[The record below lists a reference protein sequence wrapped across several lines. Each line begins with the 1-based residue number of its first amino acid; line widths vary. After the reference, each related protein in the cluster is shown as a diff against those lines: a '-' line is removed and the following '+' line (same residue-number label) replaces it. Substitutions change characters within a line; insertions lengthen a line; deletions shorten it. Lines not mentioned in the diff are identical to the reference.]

1 MNIVEGNMSVNYKKL
16 APEIRNKRVSGN
28 GFDFLY
34 GTADIDESLMGNF
47 NRQSKENDLVGKYK
61 AITSGDI
68 WNKSENRMVLHHL
81 LRADKCSSGIKEK
94 FDFYASQRDKCFEFA
109 KKVHG
114 SDEFCD
120 FVQIGIGGSILGA
133 QLLYDAFSPCVKRA
147 KDEYRAFFVSNID
160 KEYLMET
167 LDSLRFDKTLFI
179 FVSKSGTTYETQLAK
194 TWIEEYVSEKSI
206 KGFDLK
212 KHSVAVT
219 SETSPMAKGDGY
231 FEKFFID
238 DYVGGRYS
246 ISSPCAMLI
255 TSIVYGQEACEEFLS
270 GMRDMDALS
279 LKEKA
284 DENPAMLA
292 ALYSVYE
299 NLKQSKNISVCLPY
313 AEGAKLL
320 PLYLQQLVM
329 ESNGKNH
336 DHDGKYTKA
345 HTGQFFFGDRG
356 TCAQHSFCQLLHQGN
371 YPFSLEFICF
381 RDKHELFMSAVSQCL
396 ALYCGDKDKGFD
408 GDRSSTM
415 LLFEKYSPKSLGQ
428 IISFYENK
436 TMFQGF
442 MYGIN
447 SFDQPG
453 VELGKKLL
461 KAISA
466 GSDAD
471 LKEVADSF

>member
-1 MNIVEGNMSVNYKKL
+1 MGSIYKGL
-16 APEIRNKRVSGN
+16 APEIRKKRIKAD
-28 GFDFLY
+28 GFDFIY
-34 GTADIDESLMGNF
+34 GTTDIDDSLMGNF
-47 NRQSKENDLVGKYK
+47 GRQSKENDLVGKYK
-61 AITSGDI
+61 TIVSGEV
-68 WNKSENRMVLHHL
+68 WNKSEKRMVLHHL
-81 LRADKCSSGIKEK
+81 LRAEKCSSKIKER
-94 FDFYASQRDKCFEFA
+94 FDFYSAEKKKCFEFA
-109 KKVHG
+109 DKVHS
-114 SDEFCD
+114 SDEFTD

-133 QLLYDAFSPCVKRA
+133 QLLYDAFSPCVKKA
-147 KDEYRAFFVSNID
+147 KSDYRAFFVSNID
-160 KEYLMET
+160 KEYLIEV
-167 LDSLRFDKTLFI
+167 LDSLKFDKTLFI

-194 TWIEEYVSEKSI
+194 EWIEEYVSSRKI
-206 KGFDLK
+206 AGFDLK
-212 KHSVAVT
+212 KHSLAVT

-231 FEKFFID
+231 FAKFFID

-246 ISSPCAMLI
+246 VSSPCAMLI
-255 TSIVYGQEACEEFLS
+255 TSIIYGTKACEDFLS
-270 GMRDMDALS
+270 GMRSVDELS
-279 LKEKA
+279 TKA
-284 DENPAMLA
+284 SPSDNPSMLA

-299 NLKQSKNISVCLPY
+299 NLKQKKNISVCLPY

-336 DHDGKYTKA
+336 DHDGKYTREY
-345 HTGQFFFGDRG
+345 TGQFFFGDRG

-381 RDKHELFMSAVSQCL
+381 RDKHELFMSAVSQSL
-396 ALYCGDKDKGFD
+396 ALFCGDKEKGFD
-408 GDRSSTM
+408 GGRSSTM
-415 LLFEKYSPKSLGQ
+415 LLFDKYSPKSIGQ

-471 LKEVADSF
+471 LKEVAESF